1 MVTLER
7 QIEEAA
13 RLVADARRVI
23 VFTGAGVS
31 TESGIPDFRGPGG
44 LWSRYDPED
53 FTIERFLSDRAVRVR
68 HWQLLTGNEFIVA
81 DAEPN
86 PGHYAIAEL
95 QTMGKLYGV
104 ITQNVDGLHQK
115 AGVSEGMV
123 FELHGD
129 LSHAKCLSCSQRYPM
144 QQVKEWLRQGIQE
157 PQCPA
162 CKGMLK
168 PDAVFFGEQ
177 LPYEVLMESER
188 RSRNC
193 DLCLVLGSTLVVYP
207 AASMPVHALQAGAR
221 LVIINMGP
229 TAMDDL
235 ATLRI
240 EGKAGEVMPRIVA
253 KAKELS

>member
-1 MVTLER
+1 MATLER
-7 QIEEAA
+7 QIEQAA
-13 RLVADARRVI
+13 RLIADARRVI

-31 TESGIPDFRGPGG
+31 TESGIPDFRGSGG

-53 FTIERFLSDRAVRVR
+53 FTIDRFLSDRAVRVK
-68 HWQLLTGNEFIVA
+68 HWQLLTGNEFIIA

-86 PGHYAIAEL
+86 ACHYAITEL
-95 QTMGKLYGV
+95 ETMGKLYGV

-115 AGVSEGMV
+115 AGLPEDMV

-129 LSHAKCLSCSQRYPM
+129 LSHARCLACSQRYPM
-144 QQVKEWLRQGIQE
+144 HEVKEWLRRGVEE

-162 CKGMLK
+162 CNGMLK

-188 RSRNC
+188 RSRSC

-207 AASMPVHALQAGAR
+207 AASMPVYALQAGAR
-221 LVIINMGP
+221 LVIINVGP

-235 ATLRI
+235 AAVRI

-253 KAKELS
+253 KAKEQG

>member
-1 MVTLER
+1 MATLDR
-7 QIEEAA
+7 QIEQAA
-13 RLVADARRVI
+13 RLIADARRVI

-31 TESGIPDFRGPGG
+31 TESGIPDFRGSGG

-53 FTIERFLSDRAVRVR
+53 FTIDRFLSDRAVRVK
-68 HWQLLTGNEFIVA
+68 HWQLLTGNEFIIA

-86 PGHYAIAEL
+86 ACHYAIAEL
-95 QTMGKLYGV
+95 EAMGKLYGV

-115 AGVSEGMV
+115 AGLPEDMV

-129 LSHAKCLSCSQRYPM
+129 LSHAKCLACSRRYPM
-144 QQVKEWLRQGIQE
+144 HEVKGWLRQGVEE

-162 CKGMLK
+162 CKGTLK

-188 RSRNC
+188 RSRSC

-207 AASMPVHALQAGAR
+207 AASMPVYALQAGAR
-221 LVIINMGP
+221 LVIINVGP

-235 ATLRI
+235 AAVRI
-240 EGKAGEVMPRIVA
+240 EGKAGEVMPRIVERV
-253 KAKELS
+253 KEQG